1 MATKQCKKMERM
13 FELVPETGKM
23 ALKFAHDTATEL
35 PVKVIETGEDVI
47 EEGVDAVHKG
57 ADIIQ
62 EGLGGVLELLPS
74 PTGEDE

>member
-1 MATKQCKKMERM
+1 MKA
-13 FELVPETGKM
+13 
-23 ALKFAHDTATEL
+23 
-35 PVKVIETGEDVI
+35 IETGEDVI